1 MRWIM
6 NSTVGIIVPNK
17 ETNDRV
23 LRILKDEILK
33 NNLIVSMLTEDDVV
47 LQAKALIKRGASAI
61 IARGGT
67 YLDIMRANLPVPVIE
82 LAFLAQDILYSIN
95 QANRLG
101 NKIAVVVQEKIIFE
115 PNMWENLFDVDVKVY
130 RYSKMDEIDNVLKA
144 LADNHE
150 DRLVIGGAI
159 TYSKAIRAG
168 LKSLNIENSDET
180 IIRTYKQAQE
190 ILCHI
195 YDNTKH
201 SQMLSTV
208 LNNVNEGILVIG
220 NDGIIEHFN
229 NKLLKLF
236 NKLDSGIVN
245 KKIGDVLPAVYSA
258 LGDVTKAP
266 ATNKIIRNGKLV
278 LNVSA
283 VPIHVSGKPS
293 GIVVTIQDLTEI
305 QKLEE
310 SLRRKLNPK
319 GLSSK
324 YTFDNIFTKNK
335 RMNDVIESAR
345 KYSKADSTILIYGES
360 GTGKEIFAQS
370 IHSNSERHDAPF
382 VAVNCGALN
391 RNLIESELFG
401 YVEGAFTG
409 AIKGGKQ
416 GLFEMAHKGTIFL
429 DEINSLPIEVQSSFL
444 RVIEEKEV
452 MRVGSDYV
460 IPLDVRIIVASNEN
474 LIQLVEQGEFRRD
487 LFYRLNV
494 LEIKIPPLRERKDDI
509 VPLFQMFLKEFGID
523 QPIITDEVKSRLS
536 SYPWKGN
543 IRELKNVAE
552 RFALLGEKMSF
563 DFLDAGNTD
572 SMVITDDY
580 KIDLKDLNRKVEELV
595 IESLE
600 AKGLSK
606 NEISNILGISRTALW
621 KKTNT
626 KP

>member
-236 NKLDSGIVN
+236 NKLDSSIVN

-266 ATNKIIRNGKLV
+266 ATNKIIRNGRLV

-283 VPIHVSGKPS
+283 VPIHVSGKPL

-335 RMNDVIESAR
+335 KMNDVIDSAR
-345 KYSKADSTILIYGES
+345 KYSKTDSTILIYGES

-370 IHSNSERHDAPF
+370 IHSKSERHDAPF

-523 QPIITDEVKSRLS
+523 QPIISDEVKSRLS

-600 AKGLSK
+600 SKGLSK

>member
-1 MRWIM
+1 M

-236 NKLDSGIVN
+236 NKLDSSIVN

-266 ATNKIIRNGKLV
+266 ATNKIIRNGRLV

-283 VPIHVSGKPS
+283 VPIHVSGKPL

-335 RMNDVIESAR
+335 KMNDVIDSAR
-345 KYSKADSTILIYGES
+345 KYSKTDSTILIYGES

-370 IHSNSERHDAPF
+370 IHSKSERHDAPF

-523 QPIITDEVKSRLS
+523 QPIISDEVKSRLS

-600 AKGLSK
+600 SKGLSK

>member
-1 MRWIM
+1 M

-17 ETNDRV
+17 ETNDRI

-33 NNLIVSMLTEDDVV
+33 KNLIVSMLTEDDVV

-82 LAFLAQDILYSIN
+82 LAFLAQDILFSIN
-95 QANRLG
+95 KANRSG
-101 NKIAVVVQEKIIFE
+101 KDIAVVVQERIIFE
-115 PNMWENLFDVDVKVY
+115 PEMWKNLFDVDIKVY
-130 RYSKMDEIDNVLKA
+130 RYSRIENIDNVLKK
-144 LADNHE
+144 LIESNE
-150 DRLVIGGAI
+150 DRLVIGGAL
-159 TYSKAIRAG
+159 TYSKAVRAG
-168 LKSLNIENSDET
+168 LQSLNIENSDET

-190 ILCHI
+190 ILSQI
-195 YDNTKH
+195 YDNTRH

-208 LNNVNEGILVIG
+208 LNNVNEGILVIS
-220 NDGIIEHFN
+220 NDGTIEHHN
-229 NKLLKLF
+229 NKLMKFF
-236 NKLDSGIVN
+236 NKIDSSIVN
-245 KKIGDVLPAVYSA
+245 RKLVDVLPVVSSA
-258 LGDVTKAP
+258 LGDFTKAQT
-266 ATNKIIRNGKLV
+266 TNKIIKSGKFV
-278 LNVSA
+278 LNINT
-283 VPIHVSGKPS
+283 VPIQVGGELL
-293 GIVVTIQDLTEI
+293 GIVCTIQDLTEI

-324 YTFDNIFTKNK
+324 YTFDNIFTKNRK
-335 RMNDVIESAR
+335 MNDVIESAK

-370 IHSNSERHDAPF
+370 IHSSSERHDAPF

-391 RNLIESELFG
+391 KNLIESELFG

-474 LIQLVEQGEFRRD
+474 LIQLVEQGDFRRD

-494 LEIKIPPLRERKDDI
+494 LEIKIPPLRDRRDDI
-509 VPLFQMFLKEFGID
+509 VPLFQIFLKEFGVEQVTI
-523 QPIITDEVKSRLS
+523 PEELKGRLAG
-536 SYPWKGN
+536 YQWKGN

-552 RFALLGEKMSF
+552 RYALLGEKMSF
-563 DFLDAGNTD
+563 EFLDSNQAD

-606 NEISNILGISRTALW
+606 NEISGILGISRTALW
-621 KKTNT
+621 KKTNA

>member
-1 MRWIM
+1 M

-17 ETNDRV
+17 ETNDRI

-33 NNLIVSMLTEDDVV
+33 CNLIVSMLTEDDVV

-82 LAFLAQDILYSIN
+82 LAFLAQDILFSIN
-95 QANRLG
+95 KANRSG
-101 NKIAVVVQEKIIFE
+101 KDIAVVVQERIIFE
-115 PNMWENLFDVDVKVY
+115 PEMWKNLFDVDIKVY
-130 RYSKMDEIDNVLKA
+130 RYSRIENIDNVLKK
-144 LADNHE
+144 LIESNE
-150 DRLVIGGAI
+150 DRLVIGGAL

-168 LKSLNIENSDET
+168 LQSLNIENSDET

-190 ILCHI
+190 ILSQI
-195 YDNTKH
+195 YDNTRH
-201 SQMLSTV
+201 SKMLSTV
-208 LNNVNEGILVIG
+208 LNNVNEGILVIS
-220 NDGIIEHFN
+220 NDGTIEHIN
-229 NKLLKLF
+229 NKLMKFF
-236 NKLDSGIVN
+236 NKIDSSIVN
-245 KKIGDVLPAVYSA
+245 KKLGDVLPVVSSA
-258 LGDVTKAP
+258 LGDFTKAQ
-266 ATNKIIRNGKLV
+266 TINKIIKSGKFV
-278 LNVSA
+278 LNINT
-283 VPIHVSGKPS
+283 VPIQVGGELL
-293 GIVVTIQDLTEI
+293 GIVCTIQDLTEI

-324 YTFDNIFTKNK
+324 YTFDNIYTKNRK
-335 RMNDVIESAR
+335 MNDVIERAK

-370 IHSNSERHDAPF
+370 IHSSSERHDAPF

-391 RNLIESELFG
+391 KNLIESELFG

-474 LIQLVEQGEFRRD
+474 LIQLVEQGDFRRD

-494 LEIKIPPLRERKDDI
+494 LEIKIPPLRDRRDDI
-509 VPLFQMFLKEFGID
+509 VPLFQMFLKEFGVD
-523 QPIITDEVKSRLS
+523 QTDMPDDLKTRLFG
-536 SYPWKGN
+536 YQWKGN

-552 RFALLGEKMSF
+552 RYALLGEKMSF
-563 DFLDAGNTD
+563 EFLDSNQAD

-606 NEISNILGISRTALW
+606 NEISGILGISRTALW

>member
-1 MRWIM
+1 M
-6 NSTVGIIVPNK
+6 TVGIIVPNK
-17 ETNDRV
+17 ETNDRI
-23 LRILKDEILK
+23 LRIFKDEILK

-47 LQAKALIKRGASAI
+47 FQAKALTKRGAMAI

-67 YLDIMRANLPVPVIE
+67 YFDIMKANLPVPVVE

-101 NKIAVVVQEKIIFE
+101 NKIAVVVQERIIFD
-115 PNMWENLFDVDVKVY
+115 PKMWGNLFDVDVQVY
-130 RYSKMDEIDNVLKA
+130 RYSKMEDIDNVMKTLVESQ
-144 LADNHE
+144 E

-159 TYSKAIRAG
+159 TYAKAIRIG

-190 ILCHI
+190 ILCQI
-195 YDNTKH
+195 YENTKH
-201 SQMLSTV
+201 SQMLSAV
-208 LNNVNEGILVIG
+208 LNNVNDGILVIS

-229 NKLLKLF
+229 NKLLKFF
-236 NKLDSGIVN
+236 NKLDRNIVN
-245 KKIGDVLPAVYSA
+245 KKIDDVLPAVSSA
-258 LGDVTKAP
+258 LGDITKAP
-266 ATNKIIRNGKLV
+266 VSNKIVRSGKLV
-278 LNVSA
+278 LNVNT
-283 VPIHVSGKPS
+283 VPMQASGKPI
-293 GIVVTIQDLTEI
+293 GIVLTIQDLTEI

-310 SLRRKLNPK
+310 NLRRKLNPK

-324 YTFDNIFTKNK
+324 YDFGNIFTRNK
-335 RMNDVIESAR
+335 KMNDVIESAR

-370 IHSNSERHDAPF
+370 IHSGSERHDAPF

-391 RNLIESELFG
+391 KNLIESELFG

-409 AIKGGKQ
+409 AVKGGKQ

-494 LEIKIPPLRERKDDI
+494 LELKIPPLRDRKDDI
-509 VPLFQMFLKEFGID
+509 VPLFQMFLKEFGIQ
-523 QPIITDEVKSRLS
+523 QPAISDEMRSSLS

-552 RFALLGEKMSF
+552 RYALLGEKMSF
-563 DFLDAGNTD
+563 DFLDSGKTD

>member
-1 MRWIM
+1 M

-17 ETNDRV
+17 ETNERV
-23 LRILKDEILK
+23 LRIFKDEILR

-47 LQAKALIKRGASAI
+47 LQAKALIKRGAMAI

-67 YLDIMRANLPVPVIE
+67 YIDILKANLPVPVVE

-95 QANRLG
+95 QVNRSG
-101 NKIAVVVQEKIIFE
+101 NKIAVVVQERIIFE
-115 PNMWENLFDVDVKVY
+115 PAMWENLFDVDVKVY
-130 RYSKMDEIDNVLKA
+130 KYSKIDEIDNVIKTLTES
-144 LADNHE
+144 HE
-150 DRLVIGGAI
+150 DRIVISGAL
-159 TYSKAIRAG
+159 TYSKAIKAG
-168 LKSLNIENSDET
+168 LKSLHIDNSDET

-190 ILCHI
+190 ILSQI

-201 SQMLSTV
+201 AQMLSTV
-208 LNNVNEGILVIG
+208 LNNVNEGILVIS
-220 NDGIIEHFN
+220 NDGYIEHFN
-229 NKLLKLF
+229 NKLMKFF
-236 NKLDSGIVN
+236 NKIDSNIVN
-245 KKIGDVLPAVYSA
+245 KKIEEVLPSVASA
-258 LGDVTKAP
+258 LGDITKAP
-266 ATNKIIRNGKLV
+266 ATNKIVRNGKLV

-293 GIVVTIQDLTEI
+293 GIVCTIQDLTEI

-319 GLSSK
+319 GLNSK
-324 YTFDNIFTKNK
+324 YTFENIFTKNRK
-335 RMNDVIESAR
+335 MNDVIDRAK

-370 IHSNSERHDAPF
+370 IHSNSDRHDAPF

-391 RNLIESELFG
+391 KNLIESELFG

-494 LEIKIPPLRERKDDI
+494 LEIKIPPLRDRKDDI
-509 VPLFQMFLKEFGID
+509 VPLFQMFLKEFGVEQLSIS
-523 QPIITDEVKSRLS
+523 DELKMRLTN
-536 SYPWKGN
+536 YHWKGN

-552 RFALLGEKMSF
+552 RYSLSGEKTSF
-563 DFLDAGNTD
+563 DFLDAGQTD
-572 SMVITDDY
+572 NMIITDDY

-606 NEISNILGISRTALW
+606 NEISSILGISRTALW

>member
-1 MRWIM
+1 M

-236 NKLDSGIVN
+236 NKLDSSIVN
-245 KKIGDVLPAVYSA
+245 KKIGDVLPAVDSA

-266 ATNKIIRNGKLV
+266 ATNKIIRNGRLV

-283 VPIHVSGKPS
+283 VPIHVSGKS
-293 GIVVTIQDLTEI
+293 LGIVVTIQDLTEI

-335 RMNDVIESAR
+335 KMNDVIDSAR
-345 KYSKADSTILIYGES
+345 KYSKTDSTILIYGES

-370 IHSNSERHDAPF
+370 IHSKSERHDAPF

-523 QPIITDEVKSRLS
+523 QPIISDEVKSRLS

>member
-1 MRWIM
+1 M

-17 ETNDRV
+17 ETNDRL
-23 LRILKDEILK
+23 LRIFKDEILK

-47 LQAKALIKRGASAI
+47 LQAKALIKRGAMAI

-67 YLDIMRANLPVPVIE
+67 YIDIMKANLPVPVVE
-82 LAFLAQDILYSIN
+82 LAFLAQDILFSLN
-95 QANRLG
+95 QVNRSG
-101 NKIAVVVQEKIIFE
+101 NKVAVVVQEKIIFE
-115 PNMWENLFDVDVKVY
+115 PSMWENLFDVDVKVY
-130 RYSKMDEIDNVLKA
+130 KYSKIDEIDNVIKTLMES
-144 LADNHE
+144 HE
-150 DRLVIGGAI
+150 DRIVISGAL
-159 TYSKAIRAG
+159 TYSKAIKAG
-168 LKSLNIENSDET
+168 LKSLHIDNSDET

-190 ILCHI
+190 ILSQI

-208 LNNVNEGILVIG
+208 LNNVNEGILVIS

-229 NKLLKLF
+229 NKLQKFF
-236 NKLDSGIVN
+236 NKIDSNIVN
-245 KKIGDVLPAVYSA
+245 KKIEDVLPSVASA
-258 LGDVTKAP
+258 LGDFTKAP
-266 ATNKIIRNGKLV
+266 ANNKIIRNGKLV

-293 GIVVTIQDLTEI
+293 GIVCTIQDLTEI

-324 YTFDNIFTKNK
+324 YTFENIFTKNRK
-335 RMNDVIESAR
+335 MNDVIERAK

-370 IHSNSERHDAPF
+370 IHSNSDRHGAPF

-391 RNLIESELFG
+391 KNLIESELFG

-474 LIQLVEQGEFRRD
+474 LIQLVEQGDFRRD

-509 VPLFQMFLKEFGID
+509 VPLFQMFLKEFGVD
-523 QPIITDEVKSRLS
+523 QLSISDELKMRLS
-536 SYPWKGN
+536 SYHWKGN

-552 RFALLGEKMSF
+552 RYSLSGEKTSF
-563 DFLDAGNTD
+563 DFLDAGQTD
-572 SMVITDDY
+572 SMIITDDY

-606 NEISNILGISRTALW
+606 NEISSILGISRTALW